1 MKLGMRTHYVGFDD
15 PVRERTEA
23 IIVPP
28 EPLIRSQRRRIAEF
42 AAQHHLPLLL
52 HGPAVL
58 LESGVLLT
66 YGSRLSEQPRI
77 VASYID
83 RILKG
88 ARPADLPVQQPTEFE
103 FGGELE
109 DCESPRPD
117 DPAVTL
123 RTSGPGNRVME
134 RRAFL
139 GAVTGGL
146 LAAPLAADAA
156 PTRKVPVI
164 GYLAPEAESAFGGLN
179 AFRQWLRDL
188 GYVEGQTITLETRF
202 TDGRE
207 ERALP
212 LATELVQ
219 RGVDVIVART
229 TVSALAAK
237 QATSTIPIV
246 FTEVGDP
253 VARGLVASIAR
264 PGGNATGLGSFES
277 VEVNGKR
284 LALLV
289 EAVPGI
295 ARVAVLRY
303 KNPALQE
310 LPRSSLDVFREAAR
324 KLGVALQILH
334 VQQPGDLE
342 MAFAAMTRDRA
353 GGLVLVGA
361 PFFTTH
367 RATIL
372 RLTAQHRLPAI
383 STERPFAEQGGL
395 MAYQEYTLDT
405 ERRVAVF
412 VDKILKGAKPADLP
426 VEQPTKFEL
435 VINLKTAKAL
445 GLTIPPSLLARAD
458 QVIE

>member
-1 MKLGMRTHYVGFDD
+1 MPGS
-15 PVRERTEA
+15 
-23 IIVPP
+23 P
-28 EPLIRSQRRRIAEF
+28 EQEE
-42 AAQHHLPLLL
+42 
-52 HGPAVL
+52 VL
-58 LESGVLLT
+58 L
-66 YGSRLSEQPRI
+66 
-77 VASYID
+77 D
-83 RILKG
+83 R
-88 ARPADLPVQQPTEFE
+88 
-103 FGGELE
+103 
-109 DCESPRPD
+109 
-117 DPAVTL
+117 
-123 RTSGPGNRVME
+123 RT
-134 RRAFL
+134 FL
-139 GAVTGGL
+139 AGTGTVL
-146 LAAPLAADAA
+146 LAAPLAAYGA
-156 PTRKVPVI
+156 PARKVPVI
-164 GYLAPEAESAFGGLN
+164 GYLAPEAESSFGGLN

-188 GYVEGQTITLETRF
+188 GYVEGQTVVLETRF

-207 ERALP
+207 ERARP

-229 TVSALAAK
+229 TGAALAAK

-289 EAVPGI
+289 DAVPGI

-310 LPRSSLDVFREAAR
+310 LPRSSLDVFREAAQ

-334 VQQPGDLE
+334 VQQPADLE

-361 PFFTTH
+361 PFFDAH

-372 RLTAQHRLPAI
+372 RLAAQHRLPAI
-383 STERPFAEQGGL
+383 STTRSFAEQGGL

-435 VINLKTAKAL
+435 IINLKTAKAL
-445 GLTIPPSLLARAD
+445 GLTIPPSVLARAD
-458 QVIE
+458 EVVQ